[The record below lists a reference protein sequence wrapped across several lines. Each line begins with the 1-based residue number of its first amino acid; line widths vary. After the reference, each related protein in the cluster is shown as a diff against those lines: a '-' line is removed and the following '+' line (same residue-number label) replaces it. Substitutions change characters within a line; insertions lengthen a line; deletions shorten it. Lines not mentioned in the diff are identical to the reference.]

1 MDERN
6 VLMGI
11 LAIILGVVV
20 ISFPYISVFTFSV
33 LAGFGILIL
42 GIWFL
47 IQTFEVWEDSK
58 SVSIAYLILGLIAI
72 VSGIGLMG
80 NVQAF
85 SALASFLIY
94 LAGFWMLFGGTL
106 ALFTGI
112 TTYERGIGAVNVIL
126 GITYLI
132 VGIYAFNPY
141 YLALLIGIWLII
153 DGIRL
158 FFVKSPEEEIEELEE
173 EIEKDLKMESEEKSD
188 KES

>member
-1 MDERN
+1 MNERN

-11 LAIILGVVV
+11 LAIILGIVV
-20 ISFPYISVFTFSV
+20 IAFPYISIFTFSV

-47 IQTFEVWEDSK
+47 IQTFNVWEDSK
-58 SVSIAYLILGLIAI
+58 AASIAYLILGIIAI

-80 NVQAF
+80 NIQAF
-85 SALASFLIY
+85 SVLASFMIY
-94 LAGFWMLFGGTL
+94 IAGFWMLFGGTL

-112 TTYERGIGAVNVIL
+112 TTYERGIGAIGIIL

-132 VGIYAFNPY
+132 VGIFAFDPY
-141 YLALLIGIWLII
+141 YLALLIGIWLIF

-158 FFVKSPEEEIEELEE
+158 FFVKSPEEELEEDLE
-173 EIEKDLKMESEEKSD
+173 EIEEDLKKESEEKSE
-188 KES
+188 KKS

>member
-1 MDERN
+1 MNERN

-11 LAIILGVVV
+11 LAIILGIVV
-20 ISFPYISVFTFSV
+20 IAFPYISIFTFSV

-47 IQTFEVWEDSK
+47 IQTFSVWEDSK
-58 SVSIAYLILGLIAI
+58 AVSIAYLILGLIAI

-85 SALASFLIY
+85 SVLASFLIY
-94 LAGFWMLFGGTL
+94 LAGFYLLFSGTL

-112 TTYERGIGAVNVIL
+112 TTYERGIGAVGVIL

-132 VGIYAFNPY
+132 VGIFAFNPY
-141 YLALLIGIWLII
+141 YLALIIGIWLIF

-158 FFVKSPEEEIEELEE
+158 FFVKTPEEEIEELEE
-173 EIEKDLKMESEEKSD
+173 DLEKEAEEKSE
-188 KES
+188 KKS